1 MGRRT
6 KARRAIPPALALQ
19 SQRRRRRAK
28 AGIAVTVT
36 RRRAGLEAGKRTAAV
51 AKVAIEIARSGVGVA
66 IVTRKTGTRVGAA
79 IETRKIGAGVATVT
93 EGIAETRIAIGR
105 AEIVTEVAIRK
116 ARTMIEAEAVASI
129 PKRAIGVGAAIRRK
143 AKTESPR
150 RPLIAIRKR
159 SAKVKRRRRRNRTAA
174 VIQK

>member
-51 AKVAIEIARSGVGVA
+51 AKVAIEIARSGAGVA

-79 IETRKIGAGVATVT
+79 NQH
-93 EGIAETRIAIGR
+93 
-105 AEIVTEVAIRK
+105 
-116 ARTMIEAEAVASI
+116 MQH
-129 PKRAIGVGAAIRRK
+129 
-143 AKTESPR
+143 
-150 RPLIAIRKR
+150 RPLSQHQQALALQCWPLRQLEAMELQPLEPATEPSSEQVLI
-159 SAKVKRRRRRNRTAA
+159 V
-174 VIQK
+174 